1 MKVINLWGGPC
12 SGKTTTAAG
21 LFHKMK
27 MQGLNVALVQEYAQE
42 AIWEQRQAL
51 LDDQIYIFAK
61 QQRRLSRLEG
71 HGLDWVIT
79 DSPLPLSVVYL
90 KPQALTQNFEYLVR
104 EVWEKYHNWN
114 WLLARN
120 REYNPLGRNQK
131 LADEA
136 DEFHKKVTDLLA
148 AWEIPVCELIGDQ
161 AIDAIDAILKKVNTA

>member
-1 MKVINLWGGPC
+1 MKVINLFGGPC
-12 SGKTTTAAG
+12 SGKTTAAAG

-42 AIWEQRQAL
+42 AIWEQRQNL

-61 QQRRLSRLEG
+61 QQRRLNRLQG

-90 KPQALTQNFEYLVR
+90 KPHALTQNFEYLVR

-114 WLLARN
+114 FLLN
-120 REYNPLGRNQK
+120 RTWDYNPIGRNQK
-131 LADEA
+131 HSHEA
-136 DEFHKKVTDLLA
+136 DEFHTKVTNLLD
-148 AWEIPVCELIGDQ
+148 AWEIPFYPLEAPH
-161 AIDAIDAILKKVNTA
+161 AIDKILEKVNTA

>member
-61 QQRRLSRLEG
+61 QQRRLSRFEG

-79 DSPLPLSVVYL
+79 DSPLP
-90 KPQALTQNFEYLVR
+90 
-104 EVWEKYHNWN
+104 
-114 WLLARN
+114 
-120 REYNPLGRNQK
+120 
-131 LADEA
+131 
-136 DEFHKKVTDLLA
+136 
-148 AWEIPVCELIGDQ
+148 
-161 AIDAIDAILKKVNTA
+161 